1 MVVGLQMLVNE
12 FVGDLFWDKISA
24 NNKGDIT
31 SILKNNERNLRGIT
45 EKNHTHVKKVG
56 QTSEFCFGV
65 YWWTWKQLFIKKNCW
80 SGLIKM

>member
-12 FVGDLFWDKISA
+12 FVGDLFSDKISA
-24 NNKGDIT
+24 NNKGDIA

-56 QTSEFCFGV
+56 QTSEFCFGI
-65 YWWTWKQLFIKKNCW
+65 Y
-80 SGLIKM
+80 